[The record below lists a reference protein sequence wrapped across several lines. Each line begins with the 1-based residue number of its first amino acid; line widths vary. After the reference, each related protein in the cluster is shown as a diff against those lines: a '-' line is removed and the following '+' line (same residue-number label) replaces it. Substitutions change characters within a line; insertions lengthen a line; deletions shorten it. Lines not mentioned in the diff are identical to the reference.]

1 MSSSALA
8 FASAHVLFLS
18 ILKDRVVVLNSTYSS
33 PATVIVIF
41 SGVELPPCCWEDA
54 PPPLEGVLGPLH
66 PAKNAASVI
75 TAAIVN
81 SMSFFII
88 YTSLKNISGI
98 LKTGSFVSRYGNV

>member
-1 MSSSALA
+1 
-8 FASAHVLFLS
+8 
-18 ILKDRVVVLNSTYSS
+18 LKDRVVVLNSTFSS
-33 PATVIVIF
+33 PAATVIVICV
-41 SGVELPPCCWEDA
+41 GVELPPCCWEDA

-66 PAKNAASVI
+66 PVKNAASVI